1 MSGFEAKRQ
10 ARIDRHESRAEKAR
24 RLASQIEASAH
35 KRASAI
41 PFGQPILIGHH
52 SERGDRNYRG
62 RITRDFERTMRLRAY
77 ADACDRKAIAAES
90 HRAIFSDDP
99 AASEKLRAKLAER
112 EQQQGHMKKLNTAWR
127 KAGKQGLLDCGLTD
141 AQTAHVVQ
149 GIERAYS
156 WEKQPYPSYALTNNN
171 AEIRRLKQ
179 RLIEAD
185 TKALQSDRV
194 DESET
199 REGVT
204 LVRAYS
210 DNRLRLRF
218 PGRPAPAL
226 IQALKSNGFRWCPS
240 EGVWQRHLNA
250 EADYAAGLILE
261 KMQAM
266 NVHELVVA
274 GSDRRK

>member
-1 MSGFEAKRQ
+1 MSGFDAKRQ

-62 RITRDFERTMRLRAY
+62 RITRDFERAMRLRAY

-99 AASEKLRAKLAER
+99 AAADKLRAKLAER
-112 EQQQGHMKKLNTAWR
+112 EIKQTHMKKLNNAWR
-127 KAGKQGLLDCGLTD
+127 KSGAQGLRDCGLTP
-141 AQTAHVVQ
+141 AQAESVVQ
-149 GIERAYS
+149 SIERAHS
-156 WEKQPYPSYALTNNN
+156 WGKQPFPSYALTNNN

-185 TKALQSDRV
+185 AKAMRSERA
-194 DESET
+194 DEAT
-199 REGVT
+199 VRDGVT
-204 LVRAYS
+204 VIRAHA

-226 IQALKSNGFRWCPS
+226 IQALKSHGFRWCPS
-240 EGVWQRHLNA
+240 EGVWQRHLTPA
-250 EADYAAGLILE
+250 ADYAADCIMARVLALREG
-261 KMQAM
+261 A
-266 NVHELVVA
+266 
-274 GSDRRK
+274 D